1 MNMMIITKAIRKQLL
16 INGASDLLAIA
27 KDGNTKDHIP
37 VLKLFTPWGACTWL
51 LTSMYPD
58 NEDLL
63 FGLSDLGMDEVAFG
77 DIYLP
82 ELVAITGPFGLK
94 IERDRGFHTTIPI
107 SVYAAEGREKGRLV
121 A

>member
-1 MNMMIITKAIRKQLL
+1 MSMMLITKPIRRQLL

-37 VLKLFTPWGACTWL
+37 VLKLFTPWRSCTWL
-51 LTSMYPD
+51 FTSMYPD

-63 FGLSDLGMDEVAFG
+63 FGLCDLGMDCVELG
-77 DIYLP
+77 DVYLP

-94 IERDRGFHTTIPI
+94 IERDRMFHTNRPLSEYT
-107 SVYAAEGREKGRLV
+107 AEGREKGRLV